1 VVGQIRFV
9 IRGEGAT
16 GANPTTPADGV
27 NGSRKVV
34 HLTSAHTPT
43 DVRIFVKECQTL
55 AAAGYEVHL
64 IAPGA
69 DDGVNQGVRVHG
81 VGPRRDEERLARMT
95 STVRAVYRRARAL
108 AADLYHFHDP
118 ELIPAGLRLARSGAA
133 VVYDVHEDYAATV
146 VNREWIRPRLRGP
159 TARLVD
165 GLEPAAANRLAAVVA
180 ATPAI
185 AERFSGCRCEVVT
198 VNNFPKLREFERV
211 QRRPLPAE
219 PAVCYVG
226 SIFPMR
232 GIEVMVDAIARTDA
246 QLLLAGSFDSD
257 AFLERLR
264 ASPGWS
270 RVAYLGR
277 VDRAGVGEIFG
288 RASAGIVLLRPSA
301 QYLRSHPTKMF
312 EYMSAGLPVIASDF
326 PLWRD
331 IVKGAGCG
339 LCVDPLS
346 PDALADA
353 ITWIVAHPEEARE
366 MGENGRRAIAS
377 TYNWEPEG
385 AKLAA
390 LYRRLLD

>member
-1 VVGQIRFV
+1 VTRSP
-9 IRGEGAT
+9 R
-16 GANPTTPADGV
+16 
-27 NGSRKVV
+27 VV
-34 HLTSAHTPT
+34 HLTSAHAPT

-55 AAAGYEVHL
+55 AAAGYDVHL
-64 IAPGA
+64 IAQGA
-69 DDGVNQGVRVHG
+69 DNGVHDGVRTHG
-81 VGPRRDEERLARMT
+81 VAARPEDDRLGRMT
-95 STVRAVYRRARAL
+95 STALAVHRRARAL
-108 AADLYHFHDP
+108 RADLYHFHDP
-118 ELIPAGLRLARSGAA
+118 ELMPTGLRLARSGAT
-133 VVYDVHEDYAATV
+133 VVYDAHEDVAATV
-146 VNREWIRPRLRGP
+146 LNKDWIRPRLRRP

-165 GLEPAAANRLAAVVA
+165 TLEPAAANRLAAVVA

-198 VNNFPKLREFERV
+198 VNNFPKLGEF
-211 QRRPLPAE
+211 QRREQRPALAE

-226 SIFPMR
+226 AIFPIR
-232 GIEVMVDAIARTDA
+232 GIEVMVDAIAKTDA
-246 QLLLAGSFDSD
+246 RLMLGGTFDSVD
-257 AFLERLR
+257 YLEHLR

-270 RVAYLGR
+270 RVDYLGHL
-277 VDRAGVGEIFG
+277 DRAGVREMFE
-288 RASAGIVLLRPSA
+288 RASAGLVLLRPTS

>member
-198 VNNFPKLREFERV
+198 VNNFPAMREF
-211 QRRPLPAE
+211 QDIDPLGASRE
-219 PAVCYVG
+219 PTVCFLG
-226 SIFPMR
+226 EITAIR
-232 GIEVMVDAIARTDA
+232 GIDVMVDAITRTDA
-246 QLLLAGSFDSD
+246 RLVLAGPFESQ
-257 AFLERLR
+257 ALAERVR
-264 ASPGWS
+264 ALPGWS
-270 RVAYLGR
+270 QVLHLGR
-277 VDRAGVGEIFG
+277 VGRAQLTDVLGRAAAGVVVFRPAANHF
-288 RASAGIVLLRPSA
+288 RA
-301 QYLRSHPTKMF
+301 QPTKLF
-312 EYMSAGLPVIASDF
+312 EYMAAGLPVIASNF
-326 PLWRD
+326 PLWRQ
-331 IVKGAGCG
+331 IVEGSDCG
-339 LCVDPLS
+339 ICVDPLS
-346 PDALADA
+346 PEALADA
-353 ITWIVAHPEEARE
+353 IRWIVAHPKDART
-366 MGENGRRAIAS
+366 MGENGRRAVAS

-385 AKLAA
+385 LKLVA
-390 LYRRLLD
+390 LYQTLLE